1 LPASSCIA
9 NNMTAPYCL
18 PHRWVA
24 KAWALF

>member
-1 LPASSCIA
+1 LLLLIA
-9 NNMTAPYCL
+9 RITWSYCL